1 MSLIDDSPFAKSP
14 VTPIQHGPDYE
25 FSFRCHK
32 RVGCWNACCKQIDI
46 TLTPY
51 DILRLK
57 NRLGMDSEEFLKKHA
72 VPFEMDRDGMPG
84 VKMRTQDDAPVCLFM
99 DEETGCTDYEDRP
112 TACRYYPV
120 GLLSQRKQSDSFDT
134 AAYVIVKEDHCLGHN
149 EDNKMTI
156 QQYREEQ
163 GVEEYDELAR
173 GWRQIIL
180 KKMSTGPV
188 VGKPSPASLSLF
200 FMVCYNHDKF
210 REFIN
215 SPSFQKSFELDEEAL
230 SKINEDDVEL
240 MLFGFRF
247 LKQVLFGEESIPQK
261 EGAYEQRL
269 ENRKEIIDLRKNA
282 EIELHKQK
290 EAEKFDEEEK

>member
-1 MSLIDDSPFAKSP
+1 MSLIDDSPFAKNPIAP
-14 VTPIQHGPDYE
+14 VQYGPE
-25 FSFRCHK
+25 AELNFRCHK
-32 RVGCWNACCKQIDI
+32 GISCWNACCKQIDI
-46 TLTPY
+46 ALTPY
-51 DILRLK
+51 DIIRLK
-57 NRLGMDSEEFLKKHA
+57 NRLGLSSEEFLKKHT

-84 VKMRTQDDAPVCLFM
+84 VKMRTQDDVPVCLFM
-99 DEETGCTDYEDRP
+99 DEETGCTVYEDRP

-134 AAYVIVKEDHCLGHN
+134 AAYVIVVEDHCLGHK

-173 GWRQIIL
+173 GWRQLVL
-180 KKMSTGPV
+180 KKMSAGSAI
-188 VGKPSPASLSLF
+188 GKPSPTSLSLF

-215 SPSFQKSFELDEEAL
+215 SPSFQKSFDLDEETQ
-230 SKINEDDVEL
+230 SKINTDDVEL

-247 LKQVLFGEESIPQK
+247 LKQVMFGEESIPLK
-261 EGAYEQRL
+261 EGAAEERIK
-269 ENRKEIIDLRKNA
+269 ERKEVHEMRRKA
-282 EIELHKQK
+282 EIEHHKMK
-290 EAEKFDEEEK
+290 EDEKYKDA